1 MPSIEAAGKAAFG
14 IYYRL
19 QDDAFSAS
27 ILYADQRFDKGPI
40 PMITV
45 EKADPCSP
53 ESYGLIELLSA
64 ELAALTGDSGKSHFT
79 VDAMDGDRT
88 LWVLARN
95 PRGDA
100 VGCGAIRPLSQDIAE
115 LKRMYSDRSARGIGH
130 ALLALLET
138 SAKSMGYRELWLET
152 RRVNQRAVR
161 FYEKNGYVRIE
172 NYGPY
177 IGREEAVCFSKVFV
191 TGRAQAEA
199 QARGA
204 IDNNR

>member
-1 MPSIEAAGKAAFG
+1 LRAASIEAAGKAAFV
-14 IYYRL
+14 IHYYRL
-19 QDDAFSAS
+19 QAS

-45 EKADPCSP
+45 EKADPFSP
-53 ESYGLIELLSA
+53 ESCGLIESLSA
-64 ELAALTGDSGKSHFT
+64 ELAAITGDSGKSHFT
-79 VDAMDGDRT
+79 VDAMDGERT

-95 PRGDA
+95 MRGDA
-100 VGCGAIRPLSQDIAE
+100 VGCGAIRPLTQDIAE

-138 SAKSMGYRELWLET
+138 SAKGMGYRELWLET

-161 FYEKNGYVRIE
+161 FYEKNGYARIE

-177 IGREEAVCFSKVFV
+177 IGREEAVCFSKVLAA
-191 TGRAQAEA
+191 GRAEVGLQA
-199 QARGA
+199 ARP
-204 IDNNR
+204 